1 MPLKRD
7 VTLINA
13 VGMLVAG
20 VLGSGILILPSIAAR
35 IAGDSSILAWALM
48 TIVATPIALTFGY
61 LASNFPSAG
70 GIAEYAGRAFGELD
84 IGGLKL
90 DSELTVGLLFLSVIP
105 TAIPVVILAGSVY
118 AAAFLGFD
126 FRAAIVVAL
135 LMLIL
140 IFIVNVLGIKFT
152 ASVQMIISACV
163 VFTLLAASIPNLKPA
178 NLQIVIDSKVGKA
191 MVAIFW
197 SYMGWEAATHLSEEF
212 RDPRDFYKSILLSL
226 VAIGAIY
233 FIVAYAVVVT
243 KSYGEG
249 LEGLTAL
256 IAISEHSF
264 GSLGATVISF
274 LALLTCFSSANIY
287 ISSSSRLL
295 FALARKGYLLQHL
308 SRLNRKHVPHV
319 SLVLVVFITAAVLIA
334 MLIFGDI
341 MEELILVSNS
351 VFILLYIVG
360 SVSGLILL
368 NNRLI
373 PAISLIVC
381 STILMFVG
389 QNIVYPLSVIALSIV
404 YASLLSKN
412 RARKIMS

>member
-20 VLGSGILILPSIAAR
+20 VLGSGVLILPSIAAR

-48 TIVATPIALTFGY
+48 TTLATPIALTFGY

-70 GIAEYAGRAFGELD
+70 GIAEYAGRAFGELS
-84 IGGLKL
+84 IGSVKL
-90 DSELTVGLLFLSVIP
+90 DSELTVGLLFLAVIP
-105 TAIPVVILAGSVY
+105 TATPVVILAGSVY

-126 FRAAIVVAL
+126 FKAAVVIAL
-135 LMLIL
+135 LMLLL

-152 ASVQMIISACV
+152 ASVQMAISACV
-163 VFTLLAASIPNLKPA
+163 VLTLLAISLPALKPA
-178 NLQIVIDSKVGKA
+178 DLQIVIDSRIGKA

-212 RDPRDFYKSILLSL
+212 KDPRDFYKSILLSL
-226 VAIGAIY
+226 VAIGILY
-233 FIVAYAVVVT
+233 FIVAYAVIAT
-243 KSYGEG
+243 RSYGEG

-256 IAISEHSF
+256 IAISERSF
-264 GSLGATVISF
+264 GNLGAAIVSF

-295 FALARKGYLLQHL
+295 FALARKGYLPSYF
-308 SRLNRKHVPHV
+308 SRLNNKHVPHI
-319 SLVLVVFITAAVLIA
+319 SLALAVLVTAAILLT

-341 MEELILVSNS
+341 VEELILISNS
-351 VFILLYIVG
+351 VFILLYIIG
-360 SVSGLILL
+360 SFSGLILL

-373 PAISLIVC
+373 PVVSLIVC
-381 STILMFVG
+381 SAILIFVG
-389 QNIVYPLSVIALSIV
+389 HNIFYPLSIIVVSIL
-404 YASLLSKN
+404 YASLISRN